1 MDKEK
6 KQILDTGQIRQKIK
20 RMAYEIYEQ
29 NYGVRELLI
38 AGIDDMGLRL
48 SELIAG
54 ELQKICN
61 IHVHLVRIDIDKKAT
76 SQPQVAFF
84 PANSLGADIPEL
96 SDFTMILVDDVLNSG
111 KTMIHAMDPFLK
123 MNVRKIQTAVLVN
136 RSHKRFPIAVDYKG
150 LELATTMQEHIEV
163 QFISGEYQAYLY

>member
-29 NYGVRELLI
+29 NYEVRELLI
-38 AGIDDMGLRL
+38 AGIDDMGLKL

-54 ELQKICN
+54 ELEKICD
-61 IHVHLVRIDIDKKAT
+61 IHVYLVRIDIDKKAT
-76 SQPQVAFF
+76 SQPQVVF
-84 PANSLGADIPEL
+84 SSVIEL

-111 KTMIHAMDPFLK
+111 KTMIHAMAPFLK
-123 MNVRKIQTAVLVN
+123 MNVRKVQTAVLVN
-136 RSHKRFPIAVDYKG
+136 RSHKRFPISVDYKG
-150 LELATTMQEHIEV
+150 LELATTIQEHIEV
-163 QFISGEYQAYLY
+163 RLTDGEYRAYLY

>member
-29 NYGVRELLI
+29 NYEVRELLI

-54 ELQKICN
+54 ELEKICN
-61 IHVHLVRIDIDKKAT
+61 IHVHLVRIDIDKKAA
-76 SQPQVAFF
+76 SQPKVAF
-84 PANSLGADIPEL
+84 SGVPEL

-111 KTMIHAMDPFLK
+111 KTMIHAMAPFLK
-123 MNVRKIQTAVLVN
+123 MNVRKVQTAVLVN

-150 LELATTMQEHIEV
+150 LELATTIQEHIEV
-163 QFISGEYQAYLY
+163 QLTDGEYRAYLY

>member
-48 SELIAG
+48 SELIAS

-84 PANSLGADIPEL
+84 PANSFGADIPEI

-111 KTMIHAMDPFLK
+111 KTMVHAMDPFLK

-163 QFISGEYQAYLY
+163 QFISGEYRAYLY

>member
-29 NYGVRELLI
+29 NYELRELLI
-38 AGIDDMGLRL
+38 AGIDDMGLKL

-54 ELQKICN
+54 ELEKICD
-61 IHVHLVRIDIDKKAT
+61 IHVYLVRIDIDKKAT
-76 SQPQVAFF
+76 SQPQVAFSGI
-84 PANSLGADIPEL
+84 PAL

-123 MNVRKIQTAVLVN
+123 MNVRKVQTAVLVN

-150 LELATTMQEHIEV
+150 LELATTIQEHIEV
-163 QFISGEYQAYLY
+163 RLTEGEYRAYLY